1 MSYISKSIKLCVL
14 FQQMKAIT
22 ENWFAS
28 SCQFKRL
35 NRNEKNAI
43 FRPIIIPQKLDEE
56 KTVNAQ
62 STKQMKLKVWVVANI
77 EDYKVFW
84 VFIVKITASVEEY
97 HTR

>member
-1 MSYISKSIKLCVL
+1 
-14 FQQMKAIT
+14 MKALT

-77 EDYKVFW
+77 EDYRVFW